1 MQSFIEDPF
10 WNEQET
16 LNFTNTSCSEKPRS
30 SLFFQRFFCFFLV
43 VNVTTVRL
51 IMSHRLTL
59 VVENKSIEYLQNL
72 VNFEI
77 KTVHLHLHW
86 KWGLV

>member
-16 LNFTNTSCSEKPRS
+16 INFLRVHCVQKSHA
-30 SLFFQRFFCFFLV
+30 LFFFFSCFFFRECKHSKAD
-43 VNVTTVRL
+43 NVTPFN
-51 IMSHRLTL
+51 SFFF
-59 VVENKSIEYLQNL
+59 VENKSIEYLQNL

-77 KTVHLHLHW
+77 KTVHLNLHW